1 MSADTA
7 FVEATDRLR
16 FTGVRVRSDSI
27 SGWATPQ
34 VKKAFA
40 RLLVTGLGLFFVIL
54 GATNLDLGPSEARLG
69 LAAGERLGPLGQVFG
84 YWAPDVWPAQVVPS
98 YLLGRLEPFHRP
110 TPAAV
115 RWPAA
120 LAGVIAGWIIA
131 RSMARVLGLR
141 AGVLVAACW
150 FGSVALIDR
159 SSMTGLDLIAGLAT
173 LAAIDRLMTR
183 GSDRFAGFWAALA
196 FLAAGWPPL
205 LVIALAVIVIGKRD
219 VGFSSGLVLPPLAT
233 AILWSFWAIRASSAE
248 IWAASLT
255 LPLTQKPAWTLGAQ
269 VFALGLPW
277 SPFAILLLS
286 RSIRQGWN
294 PDGRYW
300 VTGWLKLSLAALV
313 VGTLVPGVGQVAR
326 VVVLTGLLIGTAA
339 CLGAAWTRVLG
350 RNSRRA
356 FFCGLAALLA
366 LWLIVMIYHG
376 YVLIL
381 AMPFY
386 RPLGIALGILT
397 IGVAFLG
404 WSALLNSNSRRGVVA
419 LMAIAVALKLV
430 HWGYYVPELN
440 YRDSQGP
447 WGRAIGQWVPKRW
460 SLYTFHEWPADLA
473 FFVKRPVRQLRSPQ
487 YLEYQPGPRSKFV
500 LLQASEF
507 ENWPQT
513 APPITIV
520 TKLLDQWGDER
531 VLARTA
537 GAVPPPLGPNPTAR
551 QSVARTN
558 KVISEISHLRR

>member
-1 MSADTA
+1 MSPDTA
-7 FVEATDRLR
+7 IIEATDRLR
-16 FTGVRVRSDSI
+16 FTRIRSDSI

-34 VKKAFA
+34 VKKAVA
-40 RLLVTGLGLFFVIL
+40 RFLVLSMALFFVIL
-54 GATNLDLGPSEARLG
+54 GATNLDLGPAEARLG
-69 LAAGERLGPLGQVFG
+69 LAAGERLGPVGQVFG

-110 TPAAV
+110 TPASV

-120 LAGVIAGWIIA
+120 LAGMIAGWMIA
-131 RSMARVLGLR
+131 RNMARVLGLR
-141 AGVLVAACW
+141 AGVLAAACW

-159 SSMTGLDLIAGLAT
+159 SSTTGLDLIAGLAT
-173 LAAIDRLMTR
+173 LAAINRLMTR
-183 GSDRFAGFWAALA
+183 GSDRFAGLWAAVA

-205 LVIALAVIVIGKRD
+205 VIIALAVIVIGRTD
-219 VGFSSGLVLPPLAT
+219 VRFGSGLVFPPLAT
-233 AILWSFWAIRASSAE
+233 AILWSIWAIRASSAE
-248 IWAASLT
+248 IWAASLA
-255 LPLTQKPAWTLGAQ
+255 LPLTQKPAWTLGAE

-294 PDGRYW
+294 PDGRQW

-313 VGTLVPGVGQVAR
+313 VGTLVPGVGQIAR
-326 VVVLTGLLIGTAA
+326 LVVLTGLLIGTAA
-339 CLGAAWTRVLG
+339 CLGAAWTRVLA
-350 RNSRRA
+350 RNPRRA
-356 FFCGLAALLA
+356 FFCGLAAVLF
-366 LWLIVMIYHG
+366 LWLIVMLYHG
-376 YVLIL
+376 YVWIL

-386 RPLGIALGILT
+386 RPLGIAMSILT
-397 IGVAFLG
+397 IGVALLS
-404 WSALLNSNSRRGVVA
+404 WSALLNRNSRRGLVA
-419 LMAIAVALKLV
+419 LMLIAVALKLV
-430 HWGYYVPELN
+430 HLGYYVPEAN

-473 FFVKRPVRQLRSPQ
+473 FFVKRPVRQLRSPK
-487 YLEYQPGPRSKFV
+487 YLEYQPGEQSKFV

-507 ENWPQT
+507 ENWPES

-520 TKLLDQWGDER
+520 TKLLDQSGDER
-531 VLARTA
+531 ILARTA
-537 GAVPPPLGPNPTAR
+537 GPVPPPLGPNPTAR
-551 QSVARTN
+551 RSVARTN